1 MNREEIAARMSAVNW
16 YHTIELAPGLWTP
29 GVDHTPRR
37 IEGLALPSD
46 LSGWSVLDIGA
57 WDGALSFE
65 AERRGAARVLA
76 TDSFCWGGEGWG
88 TKQGF
93 EFARRALDSHV
104 EDLEI
109 DVLDLSPERIGTFDL
124 VLFVGVLYHMRHPL
138 LALER
143 VASVTE
149 RLLLVD
155 THVSLLDEDEPMLRF
170 YPGSEL
176 ADDPTNWFGPN
187 PAAVDAM
194 LRTVGFSRLEGGA
207 VTRLDGDRPP
217 TRGWRRHHS
226 VRDPCHGRYTVH
238 AWR

>member
-1 MNREEIAARMSAVNW
+1 VQRDEIAAHMSDVSW
-16 YHTIELAPGLWTP
+16 YHTIELAPGVWTP
-29 GVDHTPRR
+29 GIDHTPKR

-46 LSGWSVLDIGA
+46 LSGWSVLDVGA

-65 AERRGAARVLA
+65 AERRGATRVLA

-93 EFARRALDSHV
+93 EFARRARGSRV

-109 DVLDLSPERIGTFDL
+109 DVLDLSPELVGTFDL

-138 LALER
+138 LALEH
-143 VASVTE
+143 VASVTG
-149 RLLLVD
+149 RLLVLD
-155 THVSLLDEDEPMLRF
+155 THVSLLNEEEPLLRF

-176 ADDPTNWFGPN
+176 ADDATNWFGPN

-194 LRTVGFSRLEGGA
+194 LRTVGFSRLEPRVVTPTGQDGA
-207 VTRLDGDRPP
+207 PARP
-217 TRGWRRHHS
+217 WRRRTA
-226 VRDPCHGRYTVH
+226 VRDPHQGRYTVH